1 MARMQITIKTVKR
14 VSGYQARYEMPWG
27 AKVRCTGHATRD
39 EAIEAAKAGIKR
51 TMDTRVPGM
60 SSIQIEV
67 ARG

>member
-1 MARMQITIKTVKR
+1 MD
-14 VSGYQARYEMPWG
+14 G
-27 AKVRCTGHATRD
+27 AAPVRCVGHDTRD

-67 ARG
+67 ARS